1 VNDEIKM
8 FVRSALDHVVK
19 DEQVRAEI
27 LESPF
32 TSSNINFRVVIED
45 LERLCRDERLQPIT
59 CNHYYTNNIQNAR
72 QGDLKKMIGKAM
84 NDSAAQDW
92 NGKLHVSNNNF
103 DAAKL
108 LSSLQSRIVVNMV
121 SQACA
126 EALSGLYALYKSIGL
141 RLLGMP
147 MLC

>member
-1 VNDEIKM
+1 VTND
-8 FVRSALDHVVK
+8 FSRSPVIITTLT
-19 DEQVRAEI
+19 
-27 LESPF
+27 
-32 TSSNINFRVVIED
+32 TSRMPD
-45 LERLCRDERLQPIT
+45 R
-59 CNHYYTNNIQNAR
+59 
-72 QGDLKKMIGKAM
+72 GDLKKMIGKAM